1 MEDAI
6 KELASAILKTQ
17 NNIDWTAIISAVC
30 SVISLVTIVILLIE
44 RIERKRPYLQ
54 ATFELVKSNLVCIV
68 IRNTGEVTAKL
79 KEICF
84 SENFVKQL
92 PKNGQYNAQN
102 NDHLNI
108 SIHPNQKWVLYLGVI
123 TPEVMHY
130 EDKRLEITL
139 KYSKYNHKKLY
150 SETETIN
157 FEDYNKFL
165 VYISEVDELKEEI
178 KKLTKGVNDI
188 TKELK
193 KISKIENNTQT
204 QNYGTIENSSFS
216 TVVTSHNGEGEVSSM
231 SGEKIEGKSN
241 V

>member
-1 MEDAI
+1 M
-6 KELASAILKTQ
+6 
-17 NNIDWTAIISAVC
+17 
-30 SVISLVTIVILLIE
+30 IE

-79 KEICF
+79 KEIYF

-108 SIHPNQKWVLYLGVI
+108 SIHPNQQWVLYLGVI

-130 EDKRLEITL
+130 EDKRLEITM
-139 KYSKYNHKKLY
+139 KYSKYNRKKLY

-157 FEDYNKFL
+157 YDKFL

-178 KKLTKGVNDI
+178 QKLTKGVNDI

-193 KISKIENNTQT
+193 KISKTENNTQT
-204 QNYGTIENSSFS
+204 QTYSTVGNSSFS
-216 TVVTSHNGEGEVSSM
+216 TVVTSHNNEGEISSM
-231 SGEKIEGKSN
+231 SGEKIGGKSN
-241 V
+241 E